1 MQIVILQNI
10 LKNEKKNSD
19 LVILNFTM
27 CLFRVLVEEQRFGR
41 GNEGTGQRN
50 RFLQR

>member
-10 LKNEKKNSD
+10 LKNEKIPD

-27 CLFRVLVEEQRFGR
+27 CLSRVLVEEQRFGR